1 MTFVPT
7 DKLKAGMI
15 LDRDIYLFDCVTSK
29 IIMLRSGQMLTQMY
43 IQKLAE
49 LDILG
54 AYVHFKEEIPTIK
67 ISTKVRQPI
76 KRELK
81 HDAIASVHQV
91 YQMFNQV
98 AQKINVSSINQTMN
112 VSKQL
117 VNSLKNNAE
126 AKISIANLKLYD
138 DYTYNHSLG
147 VSILSIAIGL
157 ELGLSTQDLYDL
169 GFCALLHDIGK
180 MSVPIEIIAKPE
192 RLTNEEFGI
201 VKQHPEKG
209 AEFFLKHNLANSKIC
224 SGVLTHHEKYNG
236 TGYPQGLSGA
246 EIPLFGRIISVADVY
261 DALTSV
267 RPYRKPSP
275 PSEAIE
281 YIMGSSGIA
290 FDLMVVKAFLSK
302 VSPYPIGSCVKL
314 NNEKIAIIVK
324 QNEINPLRPVIR
336 LINKPDELLDL
347 YQQRDLQNT
356 VIADICN
363 VSTTQDFDED

>member
-7 DKLKAGMI
+7 DKLKAGMV
-15 LDRDIYLFDCVTSK
+15 LDRDVYLFDCVTSK
-29 IIMLRSGQMLTQMY
+29 IIMLRSGQTLTQIY
-43 IQKLAE
+43 IDKFAE

-54 AYVHFKEEIPTIK
+54 AYIHSQEEPQTLKIPIR
-67 ISTKVRQPI
+67 IRQPI

-81 HDAIASVHQV
+81 HEAIESVHQV
-91 YQMFNQV
+91 YRMFNQV

-126 AKISIANLKLYD
+126 AKISITNLKMYD

-157 ELGLSTQDLYDL
+157 ELGLKTQELYDL

-180 MSVPIEIIAKPE
+180 MSIPIEIIAKPA
-192 RLTNEEFGI
+192 RLTTEEFGI

-209 AEFFLKHNLANSKIC
+209 AEFFSQHNLANADIC
-224 SGVLTHHEKYNG
+224 AGVLTHHEKYDG
-236 TGYPQGLSGA
+236 TGYPQGLAGE

-290 FDLMVVKAFLSK
+290 FDLAIVKAFLSK
-302 VSPYPIGSCVKL
+302 VSPYPIGCCVKL
-314 NNEKIAIIVK
+314 STGEIAIIVK
-324 QNEINPLRPVIR
+324 QNELNPLRPVVR
-336 LINKPDELLDL
+336 PINHPDVLLDL
-347 YQQRDLQNT
+347 YVQRELQST
-356 VIADICN
+356 VIEGVCN
-363 VSTTQDFDED
+363 VSTTENYED